1 MANGSRVNGN
11 FKLIIYVL
19 LGAIAIGSTFYAI
32 GADSTDQVEQNT
44 EDIRC
49 LERDSVGIQKDIE
62 HIKQSQEDTQEDVK
76 EILRILRESD

>member
-19 LGAIAIGSTFYAI
+19 LGAVAIGSTMYAI

-49 LERDSVGIQKDIE
+49 LERDSVAIQKDIE

-76 EILRILRESD
+76 EILRILRETD

>member
-19 LGAIAIGSTFYAI
+19 LGAVAIGSTFYAI

-49 LERDSVGIQKDIE
+49 LERDSVVIKNE
-62 HIKQSQEDTQEDVK
+62 LSHIKKAQEDTQEDVK
-76 EILRILRESD
+76 EILRILRDTD